1 MSENNNKKTAGKLSA
16 FVLLHVLLVI
26 YSADGVLS
34 KFAGREAFLSPKF
47 ILYYGILI
55 VLLGI
60 YAIGWQQ
67 VIKRLPLTT
76 AFANKAVTVVWGI
89 IWGYLFFGEVPTTG
103 KLIGSLMVITGV
115 IIYAFGEKDASAEAD
130 TAKEDSNE

>member
-1 MSENNNKKTAGKLSA
+1 MENKNNKSSRIWA
-16 FVLLHVLLVI
+16 FVLLHVLMLI
-26 YSADGVLS
+26 YSLDGIMS
-34 KFAGREAFLSPKF
+34 KLAGAVPFLSFKF

-55 VLLGI
+55 VILGI

-89 IWGYLFFGEVPTTG
+89 IWGALVFKEQITVG
-103 KLIGSLMVITGV
+103 KVVGAVLVIAGV
-115 IIYAFGEKDASAEAD
+115 VIYAIVDGQE
-130 TAKEDSNE
+130 AKELQENMRDGEIDG

>member
-1 MSENNNKKTAGKLSA
+1 MENKNKKSSRIGA
-16 FVLLHVLLVI
+16 FVLLHVLMLI
-26 YSADGVLS
+26 YSLDGIMS
-34 KFAGREAFLSPKF
+34 KLAGAVPFLSIKF

-55 VLLGI
+55 VILGI

-89 IWGYLFFGEVPTTG
+89 IWGALVFKEQITVG
-103 KLIGSLMVITGV
+103 KVVGAVLVITGV
-115 IIYAFGEKDASAEAD
+115 VIYAIVDGQE
-130 TAKEDSNE
+130 AKELQENMREGEIDG